1 MNYKNIN
8 DYELINLV
16 DDSDEIYQKIIY
28 SKYEP
33 LVNNMAYKYSQ
44 ISSCEYE
51 DLKQE
56 AYIALC
62 KSLRTYKPN
71 RESIFYTY
79 VCKCINN
86 RLIDCIKNVNRRN
99 LKTVSIY
106 NQINNNIIIFD
117 NISAGDTTYMN
128 IDEMNMNENLIHF
141 KNDLSSIESLIFEL
155 KYNGFKYK
163 EIANLLDINMSKVN
177 NSLRNIRKKLVNSK
191 YLDCIF

>member
-1 MNYKNIN
+1 
-8 DYELINLV
+8 
-16 DDSDEIYQKIIY
+16 
-28 SKYEP
+28 
-33 LVNNMAYKYSQ
+33 MA
-44 ISSCEYE
+44 
-51 DLKQE
+51 
-56 AYIALC
+56 
-62 KSLRTYKPN
+62 N